1 VPQLNSRVLKAQ
13 GLTLWVAHMVACYH
27 TPFLLIAVAGKQKG
41 NLLGLAA
48 EVGLG
53 LAGNPQKELLFNAHN
68 Q

>member
-1 VPQLNSRVLKAQ
+1 MPQLSLPALRDR
-13 GLTLWVAHMVACYH
+13 GLILWVAHKVACYQ
-27 TPFLLIAVAGKQKG
+27 TLFPLIAVAGKQKG

-53 LAGNPQKELLFNAHN
+53 LAGDPQKELPFNARN